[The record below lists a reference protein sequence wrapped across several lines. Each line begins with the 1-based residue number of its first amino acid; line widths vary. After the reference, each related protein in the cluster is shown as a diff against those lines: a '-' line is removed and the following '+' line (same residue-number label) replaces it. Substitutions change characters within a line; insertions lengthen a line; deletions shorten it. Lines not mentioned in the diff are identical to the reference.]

1 MCPCSHPAT
10 CAPQLRFTGRRKPI
24 PSQKKRAGCPSNH
37 RVVVH
42 KFSVCINTCTGDAVQ
57 ELTQNLIYLLVYV
70 LWNLTR
76 DSLHRTKGMAGMWN
90 KQYSNFKSRQ
100 GQLFK
105 EPFQEGHKFEM
116 LRILSRILRKI
127 PACLLI
133 FHIKFLSPLLVI
145 FGLLRIKCKIF
156 LQFFNGSRKK
166 CSWLLRQQLGYNL
179 VFKLRHLC
187 NIKSLHCT
195 QCIRRLYKKD
205 GQRSSHCTK

>member
-1 MCPCSHPAT
+1 M
-10 CAPQLRFTGRRKPI
+10 
-24 PSQKKRAGCPSNH
+24 
-37 RVVVH
+37 H
-42 KFSVCINTCTGDAVQ
+42 KCSVCINTCTGDAVQ
-57 ELTQNLIYLLVYV
+57 EPTQNLIYLLVYV

-133 FHIKFLSPLLVI
+133 FHIKFLSSVLVI

-156 LQFFNGSRKK
+156 LAIFQWQSENMFMAPEATTRLQF
-166 CSWLLRQQLGYNL
+166 
-179 VFKLRHLC
+179 
-187 NIKSLHCT
+187 NI
-195 QCIRRLYKKD
+195 
-205 GQRSSHCTK
+205 